1 MVTLTFKSTWIL
13 KLETHTM
20 SSFDGMFMYMNFV
33 FACVNMQI
41 RFVFM
46 QRSCFTYA
54 AFEICKL
61 NHNHHLEP
69 GKGEVK

>member
-1 MVTLTFKSTWIL
+1 
-13 KLETHTM
+13 M
-20 SSFDGMFMYMNFV
+20 SSFDGMFMYMIFV
-33 FACVNMQI
+33 LACVHMQI

-69 GKGEVK
+69 KKGEVQ